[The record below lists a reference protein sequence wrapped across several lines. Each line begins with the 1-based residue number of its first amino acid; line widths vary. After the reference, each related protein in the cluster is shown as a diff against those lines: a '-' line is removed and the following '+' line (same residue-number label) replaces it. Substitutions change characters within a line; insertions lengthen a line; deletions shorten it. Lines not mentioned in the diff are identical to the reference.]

1 MYTLVS
7 HYQRPVL
14 DEISGDGGPVFSLQE
29 RGAVAGSEEV
39 KKRARVPCHTSES
52 HPLLVIYAEAEG
64 AESRSSSCRTFSKVN
79 ALVYLLDESNV

>member
-1 MYTLVS
+1 VYTLVS

-64 AESRSSSCRTFSKVN
+64 AGVTVQ
-79 ALVYLLDESNV
+79 LLPDILKSQCPSIFTR

>member
-14 DEISGDGGPVFSLQE
+14 DEISGDGGPIFSLQE

-39 KKRARVPCHTSES
+39 KERARVPCHTSES

-64 AESRSSSCRTFSKVN
+64 AGVTVQ
-79 ALVYLLDESNV
+79 LLPDILKSQCPSIFTR

>member
-1 MYTLVS
+1 MYTLVC

-39 KKRARVPCHTSES
+39 KERARVPCHTSEG
-52 HPLLVIYAEAEG
+52 HPLFVIYAEAQG
-64 AESRSSSCRTFSKVN
+64 AGVTVQLLRDIIKRQCPSTFTV
-79 ALVYLLDESNV
+79 